1 MCSGKDPA
9 HSGTF
14 HAVFDHSAAS
24 PFDYPGCDRVA
35 GSQILSI
42 VHSFGIVYKI
52 AENFFQ
58 LDFLLVR

>member
-52 AENFFQ
+52 AENFF
-58 LDFLLVR
+58 